1 MYLHLLIAKRER
13 LGHCNPLFRLRP
25 LNPMELFRQ
34 FFFPPQFTLDLER
47 PSGCRSCSGMGATWS
62 KSSPS
67 TCPVAMLKSGHRTVY
82 HSDLCRVDILF
93 RKLLLGEISTGRFL
107 GTGPGTGSFRQF

>member
-1 MYLHLLIAKRER
+1 
-13 LGHCNPLFRLRP
+13 
-25 LNPMELFRQ
+25 
-34 FFFPPQFTLDLER
+34 
-47 PSGCRSCSGMGATWS
+47 
-62 KSSPS
+62 
-67 TCPVAMLKSGHRTVY
+67 MLKSGHRTVY

>member
-13 LGHCNPLFRLRP
+13 LGHCNPLFRLGP
-25 LNPMELFRQ
+25 LNRMELFRQ
-34 FFFPPQFTLDLER
+34 FFSPRNFLLIW
-47 PSGCRSCSGMGATWS
+47 SVHLVRSCSGMGATWS

-67 TCPVAMLKSGHRTVY
+67 TCPVAMLKSGHRSVY